1 MIILFTGITLA
12 AQAAVLRVG
21 IDAPDLASTLAL
33 AVDGDEV
40 VVPEGTWAGG
50 VRVERRVVLRG
61 EGGVVDGGGTGRVI
75 EILAP
80 GVVVEGLAVRS
91 SGDDLTVPEA
101 CIWVGPEASDVRLSG
116 ITGSDCLFGVWVH
129 NSPRIV
135 VENSRFT
142 GLPIVHPS
150 QRGNGVELFDADGA
164 TVRGNHVSGMRDGI
178 FVNATDDSEI
188 SGNLLED
195 VRYGIHYMFSQRNR
209 VLRNTTRR
217 CSGGIALMESR
228 DLVVEDNV
236 ATDNLRQAFMVRDIL
251 HSRIAHNTAARSG
264 EGFFI
269 FSAVENEIVHNRIV
283 DNEIG
288 ARVWAGSVRNEVW
301 GNDFVGNR
309 TQVFYV
315 AATDEQWGT
324 AETGGNRWSD
334 YLGWD
339 QDGDGIGDRPYRLES
354 FVASLLAK
362 APAAVLLLNSPT
374 LELLA
379 MAQRQLPA
387 LREPSIVD
395 PWPLMGDPGAGARG
409 VEAP

>member
-1 MIILFTGITLA
+1 MTLLLLLGA
-12 AQAAVLRVG
+12 SWRVG
-21 IDAPDLASTLAL
+21 VDAPDLASTLAL

-40 VVPEGTWAGG
+40 VLPPGIWAGG
-50 VRVERRVVLRG
+50 VQIRSRILLRG
-61 EGGVVDGGGTGRVI
+61 EGGVVDGGGEGRVI

-80 GVVVEGLAVRS
+80 GVVVEDIAVRN
-91 SGDDLTVPEA
+91 SGDDLTVPHA
-101 CIWVGPEASDVRLSG
+101 CIWVGPEAAGVRLSR
-116 ITGSDCLFGVWVH
+116 IEGSDCLFGVWVH
-129 NSPRIV
+129 QSRGIV
-135 VENSRFT
+135 VEGSRIT

-150 QRGNGVELFDADGA
+150 QRGNGIELYDADGA
-164 TVRGNHVSGMRDGI
+164 TVRDNHASGLRDGI

-228 DLVVEDNV
+228 ELVVEDNV
-236 ATDNLRQAFMVRDIL
+236 ATDNLRQAFMVRDIQA
-251 HSRIAHNTAARSG
+251 SRIAYNTAARSA

-269 FSAVENEIVHNRIV
+269 FSAVDNEIVGNRIV

-288 ARVWAGSVRNEVW
+288 ARVWAGSLRNEVW

-315 AATDEQWGT
+315 AAQDELWGLPDK
-324 AETGGNRWSD
+324 GGNRWSD

-339 QDGDGIGDRPYRLES
+339 QDGDGVGDRPYRLES
-354 FVASLLAK
+354 FVASLLAR

-395 PWPLMGDPGAGARG
+395 PWPLMVDPQAGARQG
-409 VEAP
+409 EGP